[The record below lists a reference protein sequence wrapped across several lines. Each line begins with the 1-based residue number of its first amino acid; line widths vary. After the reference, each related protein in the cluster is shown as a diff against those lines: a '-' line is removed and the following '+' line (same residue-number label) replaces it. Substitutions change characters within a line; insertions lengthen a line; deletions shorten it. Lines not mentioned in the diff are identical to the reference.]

1 MKKLLFP
8 LFMLAMIVTSCEK
21 DPDMNKLDSDYSV
34 YTDYD
39 NSVHFNEFSTYY
51 LPDSILVPDNSLK
64 ANYWKDENAQN
75 IISAV
80 AHEMEQKGYVRTE
93 DKEKANVGIQLSYA
107 QQRIQMTTGGW
118 YGGWWDAGFWGP
130 YWGGGWYYPYPVTYS
145 YDTGTLIME
154 MVDLRQPAD
163 KSNQNKLPVI
173 WHAYASGL
181 LYGNSHFNMQLT
193 LNAVNQVFA
202 QSPYLSNKQ

>member
-80 AHEMEQKGYVRTE
+80 AHEMEQKGRHSVVIRPTKNTN
-93 DKEKANVGIQLSYA
+93 DHRRMVWRLVGCRILGALLGRRMVLSLSGNLQL
-107 QQRIQMTTGGW
+107 
-118 YGGWWDAGFWGP
+118 
-130 YWGGGWYYPYPVTYS
+130 
-145 YDTGTLIME
+145 
-154 MVDLRQPAD
+154 
-163 KSNQNKLPVI
+163 
-173 WHAYASGL
+173 
-181 LYGNSHFNMQLT
+181 
-193 LNAVNQVFA
+193 
-202 QSPYLSNKQ
+202 

>member
-64 ANYWKDENAQN
+64 ANYKCLFQALNPYHSSPASFQAAAAAL
-75 IISAV
+75 SAPLP
-80 AHEMEQKGYVRTE
+80 
-93 DKEKANVGIQLSYA
+93 LS
-107 QQRIQMTTGGW
+107 
-118 YGGWWDAGFWGP
+118 
-130 YWGGGWYYPYPVTYS
+130 
-145 YDTGTLIME
+145 LIH
-154 MVDLRQPAD
+154 
-163 KSNQNKLPVI
+163 I
-173 WHAYASGL
+173 
-181 LYGNSHFNMQLT
+181 
-193 LNAVNQVFA
+193 
-202 QSPYLSNKQ
+202 

>member
-107 QQRIQMTTGGW
+107 QQE
-118 YGGWWDAGFWGP
+118 Y
-130 YWGGGWYYPYPVTYS
+130 
-145 YDTGTLIME
+145 
-154 MVDLRQPAD
+154 
-163 KSNQNKLPVI
+163 K
-173 WHAYASGL
+173 
-181 LYGNSHFNMQLT
+181 
-193 LNAVNQVFA
+193 
-202 QSPYLSNKQ
+202 

>member
-118 YGGWWDAGFWGP
+118 Y
-130 YWGGGWYYPYPVTYS
+130 YPYPVTYS

-154 MVDLRQPAD
+154 IVDLRQPAD

-193 LNAVNQVFA
+193 LNAVN
-202 QSPYLSNKQ
+202 

>member
-1 MKKLLFP
+1 MVWRL
-8 LFMLAMIVTSCEK
+8 VGCR
-21 DPDMNKLDSDYSV
+21 
-34 YTDYD
+34 
-39 NSVHFNEFSTYY
+39 
-51 LPDSILVPDNSLK
+51 ILG
-64 ANYWKDENAQN
+64 
-75 IISAV
+75 AV
-80 AHEMEQKGYVRTE
+80 LGRRMV
-93 DKEKANVGIQLSYA
+93 LS
-107 QQRIQMTTGGW
+107 
-118 YGGWWDAGFWGP
+118 
-130 YWGGGWYYPYPVTYS
+130 YPVTYS

-193 LNAVNQVFA
+193 LNAVNQAFA

>member
-80 AHEMEQKGYVRTE
+80 AHEMGQKGYVRTE

-130 YWGGGWYYPYPVTYS
+130 YWGGERPWGFYVSPELGMDIHPVPYQRLGFHVAVYYSYATNKTGILTYS
-145 YDTGTLIME
+145 EDG
-154 MVDLRQPAD
+154 R
-163 KSNQNKLPVI
+163 
-173 WHAYASGL
+173 
-181 LYGNSHFNMQLT
+181 NSMGVRVGVCF
-193 LNAVNQVFA
+193 
-202 QSPYLSNKQ
+202 

>member
-39 NSVHFNEFSTYY
+39 NSAHFNEFSTYY

-75 IISAV
+75 II
-80 AHEMEQKGYVRTE
+80 MKWNR
-93 DKEKANVGIQLSYA
+93 KA
-107 QQRIQMTTGGW
+107 M
-118 YGGWWDAGFWGP
+118 YGRKIKKKP
-130 YWGGGWYYPYPVTYS
+130 
-145 YDTGTLIME
+145 M
-154 MVDLRQPAD
+154 
-163 KSNQNKLPVI
+163 
-173 WHAYASGL
+173 
-181 LYGNSHFNMQLT
+181 
-193 LNAVNQVFA
+193 
-202 QSPYLSNKQ
+202 

>member
-64 ANYWKDENAQN
+64 ANYWKDENAN
-75 IISAV
+75 KNPMLNTTKRDYMAGIVSTDAV
-80 AHEMEQKGYVRTE
+80 RRYLLPPEIVQAHDE
-93 DKEKANVGIQLSYA
+93 GIL
-107 QQRIQMTTGGW
+107 
-118 YGGWWDAGFWGP
+118 
-130 YWGGGWYYPYPVTYS
+130 
-145 YDTGTLIME
+145 
-154 MVDLRQPAD
+154 
-163 KSNQNKLPVI
+163 
-173 WHAYASGL
+173 
-181 LYGNSHFNMQLT
+181 HFHW
-193 LNAVNQVFA
+193 
-202 QSPYLSNKQ
+202 KI

>member
-93 DKEKANVGIQLSYA
+93 DKEKRPTKNTNDHRRMVWRLVGCRILGALLGRRMVLSLSGNLQL
-107 QQRIQMTTGGW
+107 
-118 YGGWWDAGFWGP
+118 
-130 YWGGGWYYPYPVTYS
+130 
-145 YDTGTLIME
+145 
-154 MVDLRQPAD
+154 
-163 KSNQNKLPVI
+163 
-173 WHAYASGL
+173 
-181 LYGNSHFNMQLT
+181 
-193 LNAVNQVFA
+193 
-202 QSPYLSNKQ
+202 

>member
-1 MKKLLFP
+1 M
-8 LFMLAMIVTSCEK
+8 
-21 DPDMNKLDSDYSV
+21 
-34 YTDYD
+34 
-39 NSVHFNEFSTYY
+39 
-51 LPDSILVPDNSLK
+51 VPDNSLK

-107 QQRIQMTTGGW
+107 QQRIQITTGGW

-154 MVDLRQPAD
+154 MVDLRQPVD
-163 KSNQNKLPVI
+163 QSNQNKLPVI

-193 LNAVNQVFA
+193 LNAVNQAFA

>member
-118 YGGWWDAGFWGP
+118 YGGWWDAGFWGLL
-130 YWGGGWYYPYPVTYS
+130 GRR
-145 YDTGTLIME
+145 
-154 MVDLRQPAD
+154 MVL
-163 KSNQNKLPVI
+163 SL
-173 WHAYASGL
+173 SGNL
-181 LYGNSHFNMQLT
+181 QL
-193 LNAVNQVFA
+193 
-202 QSPYLSNKQ
+202 

>member
-39 NSVHFNEFSTYY
+39 NSAHFNEFSTYY

-107 QQRIQMTTGGW
+107 QQRSNSFRKKQDQIKKGCCKIRN
-118 YGGWWDAGFWGP
+118 
-130 YWGGGWYYPYPVTYS
+130 
-145 YDTGTLIME
+145 GTEELICPLSA
-154 MVDLRQPAD
+154 DLQ
-163 KSNQNKLPVI
+163 L
-173 WHAYASGL
+173 AYHN
-181 LYGNSHFNMQLT
+181 Y
-193 LNAVNQVFA
+193 
-202 QSPYLSNKQ
+202 

>member
-107 QQRIQMTTGGW
+107 QPEQTACHLACLCVRTAI
-118 YGGWWDAGFWGP
+118 
-130 YWGGGWYYPYPVTYS
+130 
-145 YDTGTLIME
+145 
-154 MVDLRQPAD
+154 R
-163 KSNQNKLPVI
+163 KLPFQ
-173 WHAYASGL
+173 YAIDIKCRQSGICTISLSVKQTIKPENHENENIKTQSSPTYPHRNVTSSL
-181 LYGNSHFNMQLT
+181 LFH
-193 LNAVNQVFA
+193 
-202 QSPYLSNKQ
+202 K

>member
-80 AHEMEQKGYVRTE
+80 AHEMEQKGYERTE

-130 YWGGGWYYPYPVTYS
+130 YWGGGWYYPYPVTSRRCPMLNTLYIS
-145 YDTGTLIME
+145 LQSVSLCSLMVLNNGGTGKRLSLMTRQLSPTKCSTLVCAPPE
-154 MVDLRQPAD
+154 Q
-163 KSNQNKLPVI
+163 
-173 WHAYASGL
+173 
-181 LYGNSHFNMQLT
+181 
-193 LNAVNQVFA
+193 
-202 QSPYLSNKQ
+202 

>member
-75 IISAV
+75 IIISNV
-80 AHEMEQKGYVRTE
+80 AGQEVVRAEFKDQLNVSKLSKGIYFLRIN
-93 DKEKANVGIQLSYA
+93 DSKGQSYHLKF
-107 QQRIQMTTGGW
+107 I
-118 YGGWWDAGFWGP
+118 
-130 YWGGGWYYPYPVTYS
+130 
-145 YDTGTLIME
+145 
-154 MVDLRQPAD
+154 
-163 KSNQNKLPVI
+163 KK
-173 WHAYASGL
+173 
-181 LYGNSHFNMQLT
+181 
-193 LNAVNQVFA
+193 
-202 QSPYLSNKQ
+202 

>member
-107 QQRIQMTTGGW
+107 QQRIQITTGGW

-154 MVDLRQPAD
+154 MVD
-163 KSNQNKLPVI
+163 
-173 WHAYASGL
+173 
-181 LYGNSHFNMQLT
+181 
-193 LNAVNQVFA
+193 
-202 QSPYLSNKQ
+202 

>member
-93 DKEKANVGIQLSYA
+93 DKEK
-107 QQRIQMTTGGW
+107 
-118 YGGWWDAGFWGP
+118 
-130 YWGGGWYYPYPVTYS
+130 
-145 YDTGTLIME
+145 LIWAWSARSS
-154 MVDLRQPAD
+154 VFLRAI
-163 KSNQNKLPVI
+163 S
-173 WHAYASGL
+173 S
-181 LYGNSHFNMQLT
+181 FLT
-193 LNAVNQVFA
+193 WFI
-202 QSPYLSNKQ
+202 SS

>member
-130 YWGGGWYYPYPVTYS
+130 YWGGGWYYPYPVSYS
-145 YDTGTLIME
+145 YDTQALILE
-154 MVDLRQPAD
+154 MVDLTGQDADNNQRQI
-163 KSNQNKLPVI
+163 PVV
-173 WHAYASGL
+173 WYASASGFQF
-181 LYGNSHFNMQLT
+181 GSNRVNMQL
-193 LNAVNQVFA
+193 LLDGVDQAFS
-202 QSPYLSNKQ
+202 QSAYLSTNK

>member
-64 ANYWKDENAQN
+64 ANYWKDEMPKTLSVQWPMKWN
-75 IISAV
+75 
-80 AHEMEQKGYVRTE
+80 R
-93 DKEKANVGIQLSYA
+93 KA
-107 QQRIQMTTGGW
+107 M
-118 YGGWWDAGFWGP
+118 YGRKIKKKP
-130 YWGGGWYYPYPVTYS
+130 
-145 YDTGTLIME
+145 M
-154 MVDLRQPAD
+154 
-163 KSNQNKLPVI
+163 
-173 WHAYASGL
+173 
-181 LYGNSHFNMQLT
+181 
-193 LNAVNQVFA
+193 
-202 QSPYLSNKQ
+202 

>member
-107 QQRIQMTTGGW
+107 QQRIQITTGGW
-118 YGGWWDAGFWGP
+118 YGGNHGCAENYHNAKRHTRYTDSEGGDRRRRFEPFAPCGKNNGRRFESIPRWGLWQFHGRAKRRTHRP
-130 YWGGGWYYPYPVTYS
+130 HP
-145 YDTGTLIME
+145 
-154 MVDLRQPAD
+154 
-163 KSNQNKLPVI
+163 
-173 WHAYASGL
+173 
-181 LYGNSHFNMQLT
+181 
-193 LNAVNQVFA
+193 
-202 QSPYLSNKQ
+202 

>member
-107 QQRIQMTTGGW
+107 QQRIQITTGGW

-154 MVDLRQPAD
+154 MVDLRQPVD
-163 KSNQNKLPVI
+163 QSNQTNCLS
-173 WHAYASGL
+173 SGML
-181 LYGNSHFNMQLT
+181 MRQDCYTETPISIC
-193 LNAVNQVFA
+193 
-202 QSPYLSNKQ
+202 S